1 MNFNSN
7 NNVSKPY
14 EKRLSTSVLGYS
26 IMPLHCF
33 QGSYFDVSNNVD
45 RERNRQMWALSKG
58 FKVQTWENPP
68 ETTVVQPKREKGSL
82 RDELFALENNIL
94 DSLVKNLS
102 QDFSRQLKNDT
113 NMLKQSNS
121 GSRSTND
128 VESGV
133 TNDVTRDADVET
145 PSLVNEVEHSLNET
159 SPLHVMFYGSSNC
172 KLDSYSVLNAQNQ
185 VDQRLPE

>member
-1 MNFNSN
+1 
-7 NNVSKPY
+7 
-14 EKRLSTSVLGYS
+14 
-26 IMPLHCF
+26 
-33 QGSYFDVSNNVD
+33 
-45 RERNRQMWALSKG
+45 
-58 FKVQTWENPP
+58 
-68 ETTVVQPKREKGSL
+68 
-82 RDELFALENNIL
+82 
-94 DSLVKNLS
+94 
-102 QDFSRQLKNDT
+102 
-113 NMLKQSNS
+113 MLKQSNS